1 MHSTQPVEGV
11 ITSTHDNIR
20 ATGLFKAA
28 TLVKW
33 LLVQA
38 LATSREQAAPLCEA
52 MRRQG
57 LIHPV
62 GEATAFV
69 DGAALWRFVPQT
81 TAGT

>member
-1 MHSTQPVEGV
+1 MLTEG
-11 ITSTHDNIR
+11 
-20 ATGLFKAA
+20 TGFFRGS

-38 LATSREQAAPLCEA
+38 LATSREQAVPLCEA

-62 GEATAFV
+62 GEPVPFTDGTA
-69 DGAALWRFVPQT
+69 LYRFVPQPT
-81 TAGT
+81 VN